1 MQPDKTINP
10 SLKLLLDIA
19 EEMILE
25 RGCRATTLQDIADK
39 SGLTKGAI
47 YHYVKSKDELF
58 GLILE
63 AGMEQTNRRFFEA
76 VTQAAVG
83 PEGLQG
89 PLGALS
95 ERIRRLARADSAAN
109 LIFIYLLSQK
119 DKPDVARILGRY
131 YEAGIQTATRWI
143 EVGQQHGAIPA
154 HIDARQAARMFSLFK
169 NGLQVQNL
177 IASDEESIGEMEIF
191 QFMLNALGGGGTAD
205 SGSGSGS

>member
-10 SLKLLLDIA
+10 SLQLLLDTA
-19 EEMILE
+19 EAMILE

-63 AGMEQTNRRFFEA
+63 AGMERTDRRFFEA
-76 VTQAAVG
+76 VAQAASG

-89 PLGALS
+89 PLGALT
-95 ERIRRLARADSAAN
+95 ERLSGLADANNASN

-119 DKPDVARILGRY
+119 DKPDVARILKRY
-131 YEAGIQTATRWI
+131 YEAAIQAGTKWI
-143 EVGQQHGAIPA
+143 EVGQRHGAIPA

-177 IASDEESIGEMEIF
+177 IAPDEESVGELEIF
-191 QFMLNALGGGGTAD
+191 QFMLNALGGGGG
-205 SGSGSGS
+205 SGSGSGA